1 MLPRFPWNH
10 RTTSTGNPHERAR
23 RREAGS
29 WNGLRSGACARF
41 FGSGR
46 TERPSRMR
54 IDLGSRRQRFNWRY
68 SPGSA
73 DRETNGDS
81 SHFIRVKSR
90 CTRRGFNLLMT
101 ATKKTQRNRTA
112 TAIRP
117 PTIRIKPATPVVCG
131 VARILAWYEEDVL
144 GVWIMD

>member
-1 MLPRFPWNH
+1 
-10 RTTSTGNPHERAR
+10 
-23 RREAGS
+23 
-29 WNGLRSGACARF
+29 
-41 FGSGR
+41 
-46 TERPSRMR
+46 
-54 IDLGSRRQRFNWRY
+54 
-68 SPGSA
+68 
-73 DRETNGDS
+73 
-81 SHFIRVKSR
+81 
-90 CTRRGFNLLMT
+90 MT